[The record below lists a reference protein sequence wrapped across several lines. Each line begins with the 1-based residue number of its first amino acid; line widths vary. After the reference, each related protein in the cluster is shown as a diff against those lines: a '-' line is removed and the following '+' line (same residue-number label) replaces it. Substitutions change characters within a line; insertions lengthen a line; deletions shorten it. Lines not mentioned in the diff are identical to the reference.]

1 MPNISLLRLYRYQND
16 FTGKSIPKTIQ
27 LTKQSFTPGEG
38 AFE

>member
-1 MPNISLLRLYRYQND
+1 LRLYRYQND
-16 FTGKSIPKTIQ
+16 FAGKSIPKSTK